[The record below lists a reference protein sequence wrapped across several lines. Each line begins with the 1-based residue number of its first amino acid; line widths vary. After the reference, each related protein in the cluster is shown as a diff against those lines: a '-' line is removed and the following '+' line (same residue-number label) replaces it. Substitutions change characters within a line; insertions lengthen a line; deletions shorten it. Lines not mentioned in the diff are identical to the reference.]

1 MINELTV
8 SLKLRIPVLIFRAE
22 DATYQYII
30 LFVNNDVTAYIK
42 RKVMYH
48 QVRFAQGTCL
58 SITKSSEVFCLM

>member
-1 MINELTV
+1 MINEPTV
-8 SLKLRIPVLIFRAE
+8 SLKLRIIIFRAE
-22 DATYQYII
+22 DATYIV

-58 SITKSSEVFCLM
+58 SLPKSREDFRLM

>member
-1 MINELTV
+1 MINKLSV
-8 SLKLRIPVLIFRAE
+8 SLKLWIIIFRAE
-22 DATYQYII
+22 DATDIV

-58 SITKSSEVFCLM
+58 SLPKSSEVFHLMY

>member
-8 SLKLRIPVLIFRAE
+8 SLKLRIIIFRAE
-22 DATYQYII
+22 DATYIV

-42 RKVMYH
+42 RKLMYH

-58 SITKSSEVFCLM
+58 FLTKSSEVFHLM

>member
-8 SLKLRIPVLIFRAE
+8 SLKLRIIIFRAE
-22 DATYQYII
+22 DATYIV

-42 RKVMYH
+42 RKLMYH

-58 SITKSSEVFCLM
+58 SLTKYSEVFHLM

>member
-8 SLKLRIPVLIFRAE
+8 SLKLRIIIFRAE
-22 DATYQYII
+22 DATYIV
-30 LFVNNDVTAYIK
+30 LFVNNDVTAYTK

-58 SITKSSEVFCLM
+58 SVPKSSEVFRLM

>member
-8 SLKLRIPVLIFRAE
+8 SLRLRIIIFRAE
-22 DATYQYII
+22 DATYIV
-30 LFVNNDVTAYIK
+30 LFVNNDVTAYIE

-58 SITKSSEVFCLM
+58 SLPKSSEDFRLM